1 MQNTSQTSLCN
12 FNVSPLFRV
21 CTKWCFQHRWALG
34 LIAGKATIE
43 CRNDKHKLL
52 WLPDAETEDSQ
63 CPSPV
68 ALIVMLVLV
77 FHAIIPIQGKKKN
90 RKMAKIKNLKIIWR
104 MQYKSGTDGK
114 NITVKDGERLKK
126 KINLPFCW

>member
-1 MQNTSQTSLCN
+1 M
-12 FNVSPLFRV
+12 
-21 CTKWCFQHRWALG
+21 
-34 LIAGKATIE
+34 IAGKATIE

-77 FHAIIPIQGKKKN
+77 FHAIIPIQGKKKQ
-90 RKMAKIKNLKIIWR
+90 KDGKDKELEDNLK
-104 MQYKSGTDGK
+104 
-114 NITVKDGERLKK
+114 NAV
-126 KINLPFCW
+126 

>member
-1 MQNTSQTSLCN
+1 MQNTGQTSLCN

-43 CRNDKHKLL
+43 CRNDKHNLL
-52 WLPDAETEDSQ
+52 WLPDAETEDSMPFS
-63 CPSPV
+63 CGTYSYAGPS
-68 ALIVMLVLV
+68 
-77 FHAIIPIQGKKKN
+77 IPCNYSHPRKKKN